1 MSPLGLN
8 NASESIS
15 FLDALTPG
23 SCNILAKCGSGL
35 RIVCCLPVFSPRSLF
50 SDGPTTNPD
59 AETEPRC
66 QPFTPAPRSSSP
78 CGPPP
83 PPCLTDFWLCLV
95 LFSVH
100 SSDSNRDLTYLL
112 VISLSA
118 PPGPSLVPGSLS
130 NIHPDH
136 RCLLHTSAAGL
147 QPLSAQLTRFPVRL
161 HGYKYQK
168 LTLQRIEMA
177 LSYTHTQ
184 KKNQR
189 SNLVTPSGSQFL
201 SSPKVLI

>member
-83 PPCLTDFWLCLV
+83 LLALLTSGYVWFFSLSIVLTPTETLLTSLSLV
-95 LFSVH
+95 SLLHQDPAWFQGAF
-100 SSDSNRDLTYLL
+100 LTYTQTIA
-112 VISLSA
+112 VSCT
-118 PPGPSLVPGSLS
+118 
-130 NIHPDH
+130 H
-136 RCLLHTSAAGL
+136 
-147 QPLSAQLTRFPVRL
+147 QPQAC
-161 HGYKYQK
+161 
-168 LTLQRIEMA
+168 
-177 LSYTHTQ
+177 
-184 KKNQR
+184 
-189 SNLVTPSGSQFL
+189 NLCQHNSPASQ
-201 SSPKVLI
+201 